1 MNPKLLKVLNH
12 ISLSF
17 IIKSAFEMRKGVKEP
32 TVPLNQQ
39 YPPGTQEK
47 YNSFQ
52 SKIPVMKDGMKPE
65 LLKDGEMGR
74 G

>member
-1 MNPKLLKVLNH
+1 
-12 ISLSF
+12 
-17 IIKSAFEMRKGVKEP
+17 MRKGVKEP